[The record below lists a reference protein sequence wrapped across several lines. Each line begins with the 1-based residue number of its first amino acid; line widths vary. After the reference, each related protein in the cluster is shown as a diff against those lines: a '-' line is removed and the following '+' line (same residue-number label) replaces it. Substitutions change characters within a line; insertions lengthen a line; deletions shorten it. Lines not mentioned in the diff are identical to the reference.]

1 MEQRQYQLDQI
12 ERTIE
17 EVSTKRKVL
26 VQLATGGGKTVEFAY
41 ISQRFIRN
49 FISDNP
55 HNSVLICVHRE
66 ELLYQAQKTIKEVLD
81 IDACLITSATKHFR
95 VARVYIAMVES
106 LISRMDMFSNV
117 GLVIID
123 ECHIQNFNKLH
134 SVFLN
139 ELIIGFSATPLSANK
154 KDPLKNYY
162 RAIIT
167 GPQIR
172 ELIAMGYLAQ
182 NITRVPADT
191 VDVRKFDIDPKDGD
205 YKQAQMASEY
215 KLPRY
220 IKNVVEAYDKFCY
233 GKKTLIF
240 NVSIEH
246 SKEVAACFVAC
257 GFNCRHLAS
266 DNNEERK
273 DTLKWFHDTE
283 DAILCNVMMFTFGFD
298 EPSIHNIITN
308 FSTLSLPK
316 AIQAWGRGSR
326 VMDEA
331 YIEKWQHTYPYKL
344 EVKYHF
350 NIIDMGGNSYD
361 PNTKM
366 TKFSDWSDERD
377 WARIFWNVHIP
388 GDGVAPVKSCPQ
400 CQGLVHAAARVC
412 TLTNEKGEICLY
424 EFMPKPSPEEK
435 ANMQMKVITR
445 GIDIEEVEN
454 RSKNKHQ
461 YYPMVEMAD
470 GIVDNMLQTF
480 SNPSETMVNR
490 YFRTYFDLCIK
501 WYDKTKPGI
510 LDDISNSSWHINKA
524 KNNFNTSL
532 RRKNPKA
539 PTIGEY
545 REHKSFIYDEL
556 PMLITRGYV
565 PNEEEKVF
573 EW

>member
-1 MEQRQYQLDQI
+1 MEKRQYQLDQI
-12 ERTIE
+12 EKTIE

-41 ISQRFIRN
+41 IAQRFIRN
-49 FISDNP
+49 YVSDNP

-66 ELLYQAQKTIKEVLD
+66 ELMYQAQRTIKEVLD
-81 IDACLITSATKHFR
+81 IDASLITAQTKHFR
-95 VARVYIAMVES
+95 IARVYIAMVES
-106 LISRMDMFSNV
+106 LTSRMDLFSNV

-139 ELIIGFSATPLSANK
+139 ELIIGFSATPLSVNK
-154 KDPLKNYY
+154 KDPLRNYY

-167 GPQIR
+167 GPQIK

-182 NITRVPADT
+182 NITRVPVDT
-191 VDVRKFDIDPKDGD
+191 VDVSKFMIDPKDGD
-205 YKQAQMASEY
+205 YKTAQMATEY

-220 IKNVVEAYDKFCY
+220 IKNVVENYNRFCY

-240 NVSIEH
+240 NVNIEH
-246 SKEVAACFVAC
+246 SQQVAECFKIC

-266 DNNEERK
+266 DNNQERK
-273 DTLKWFHDTE
+273 ETLKWFHDTE

-326 VMDEA
+326 VIDEA

-344 EVKYHF
+344 ELKDHF

-361 PNTKM
+361 PNTRIS
-366 TKFSDWSDERD
+366 KFGDWSDERD
-377 WARIFWNVHIP
+377 WSKIFWNSHIP
-388 GDGVAPVKSCPQ
+388 GDGVAPVKMCPS

-412 TLTNEKGEICLY
+412 TLPLPDSGELCLY
-424 EFMPKPSPEEK
+424 EFAPKPRKLEQHQE
-435 ANMQMKVITR
+435 MMVITK
-445 GIDIEEVEN
+445 GIDIAEIEE
-454 RSKNKHQ
+454 RAKNKYK
-461 YYPMVEMAD
+461 YYEMYELAE
-470 GIVDNMLQTF
+470 GVVNNLLRVFPEPTEVIVD
-480 SNPSETMVNR
+480 R
-490 YFRTYFDLCIK
+490 YFRTYYDLCIK
-501 WYDKTKPGI
+501 WYDKKKPGLI
-510 LDDISNSSWHINKA
+510 DSIENSSWHIIKA
-524 KNNFNTSL
+524 KNNFNRLL
-532 RRKNPKA
+532 RNKNPKA
-539 PTIGEY
+539 PTIGDY
-545 REHKSFIYDEL
+545 REHTPYIPEDFPYLASK
-556 PMLITRGYV
+556 YV
-565 PNEEEKVF
+565 PKEEENVL